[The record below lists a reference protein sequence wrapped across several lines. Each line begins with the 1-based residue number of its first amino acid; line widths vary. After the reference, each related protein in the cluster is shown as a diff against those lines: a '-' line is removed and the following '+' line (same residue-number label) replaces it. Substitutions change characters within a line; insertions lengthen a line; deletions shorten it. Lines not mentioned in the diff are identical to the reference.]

1 MRRIETYVG
10 QQIYEWMFSAQAQ
23 YNMTALAKSC
33 ATAFGTTTF
42 VNGLACTPTSP
53 AGMTVQVGAGE
64 LYQMEAIEATVCG
77 TLPINST
84 YSILKQ
90 GIQLG
95 SYTTATFA
103 APSSSGQSISYLI
116 EAQYQDSDISL
127 DPTTGNSPVVL
138 QFYDAATPASPWS
151 GPNNSSATSNTFRDG
166 IIAYQIKAGVAAT
179 TGAQVTPTP
188 DTGYVGLWVVT
199 VPYGATSLTASNIAQ
214 YSAAP
219 ILQNNLLQMILKGN
233 SNYAVD
239 SGAANTYVATPAGPV
254 PDALSDGLEV
264 SFYAAHPNTGASTL
278 NAWGFGAKPLTGMA
292 GALQGGEIVVGMY
305 RAKFSSASGGF
316 QLVGQGAGALQ
327 VGAAVASG
335 HAAQLGQV
343 QSLLQ
348 ASTANVGVDTG
359 AAGAC
364 VVAFTP
370 ALSAPVPW
378 APFWFKV
385 KNTNP
390 GSCTLNASGT
400 AYALVGG
407 AHAALQGGELLTG
420 GNALVYW
427 NPTLNS
433 GNGAWVLLEC
443 TGGSVQVPNAT
454 QSQHAVP
461 LSQMAAAIAAASS
474 GVRGLRSNLQISYT
488 GTSAAVMVTANELSL
503 ENSAGAYFT
512 MRNVNLT
519 ASSGAAAGVANSL
532 DTGSWAYSTFYNL
545 FVIYNPTTQTSALLW
560 SLSATAPTLPS
571 GYTYFARIGANKTQA
586 ATNYWFLNG
595 LQQDAFF
602 QYTPLAGTNLTS
614 SPTIASGT
622 TSGTVSTVGFC
633 PATAAEIYVTGGVN
647 TSGTSGSVSIAST
660 SAASGVSVGSFS
672 CPAVIIPIF
681 LPNNN
686 KNFYYSSSNS
696 TGAAA
701 VLGWIDAL

>member
-1 MRRIETYVG
+1 
-10 QQIYEWMFSAQAQ
+10 
-23 YNMTALAKSC
+23 
-33 ATAFGTTTF
+33 
-42 VNGLACTPTSP
+42 
-53 AGMTVQVGAGE
+53 
-64 LYQMEAIEATVCG
+64 
-77 TLPINST
+77 
-84 YSILKQ
+84 
-90 GIQLG
+90 
-95 SYTTATFA
+95 
-103 APSSSGQSISYLI
+103 
-116 EAQYQDSDISL
+116 
-127 DPTTGNSPVVL
+127 
-138 QFYDAATPASPWS
+138 
-151 GPNNSSATSNTFRDG
+151 
-166 IIAYQIKAGVAAT
+166 
-179 TGAQVTPTP
+179 
-188 DTGYVGLWVVT
+188 
-199 VPYGATSLTASNIAQ
+199 
-214 YSAAP
+214 
-219 ILQNNLLQMILKGN
+219 
-233 SNYAVD
+233 
-239 SGAANTYVATPAGPV
+239 
-254 PDALSDGLEV
+254 
-264 SFYAAHPNTGASTL
+264 
-278 NAWGFGAKPLTGMA
+278 
-292 GALQGGEIVVGMY
+292 
-305 RAKFSSASGGF
+305 
-316 QLVGQGAGALQ
+316 
-327 VGAAVASG
+327 
-335 HAAQLGQV
+335 
-343 QSLLQ
+343 
-348 ASTANVGVDTG
+348 
-359 AAGAC
+359 
-364 VVAFTP
+364 
-370 ALSAPVPW
+370 
-378 APFWFKV
+378 
-385 KNTNP
+385 
-390 GSCTLNASGT
+390 
-400 AYALVGG
+400 
-407 AHAALQGGELLTG
+407 
-420 GNALVYW
+420 
-427 NPTLNS
+427 
-433 GNGAWVLLEC
+433 VLLEC